1 MRPNILP
8 ATLADAPE
16 ILALQRL
23 AYQAEA
29 RLYADWSIPPLT
41 QTLAELEAELAAE
54 PEAELATEPEAER
67 QTELPPLAAF
77 KAAAALKAA
86 LKAVDETG
94 AIVGSVRA
102 RLDETPGAGAVCRI
116 GRLIVHPKR
125 QRQGLGSALLAA
137 IEACFPHAARYALFT
152 GSKSE
157 GNLRLYRRLGYRQV
171 ETRQMEMR
179 QAAPGL
185 TLVFLEKQGAANG

>member
-1 MRPNILP
+1 MRPHILP

-29 RLYADWSIPPLT
+29 RLYGDWSIPPLT
-41 QTLAELEAELAAE
+41 QTLAELETELAAE
-54 PEAELATEPEAER
+54 MQTEPPIFAV
-67 QTELPPLAAF
+67 
-77 KAAAALKAA
+77 LKAA

-102 RLDETPGAGAVCRI
+102 RLDETPGTGAVCRI
-116 GRLIVHPKR
+116 GRLIVHPRR

-137 IEACFPHAARYALFT
+137 IEASFPHAARFALFT

-157 GNLRLYRRLGYRQV
+157 GNLRLYRRLGYRDV
-171 ETRQMEMR
+171 DSREVSS
-179 QAAPGL
+179 GL
-185 TLVFLEKQGAANG
+185 TLVFLEKPGAAGG

>member
-1 MRPNILP
+1 MRLHILP

-41 QTLAELEAELAAE
+41 QTLAELEAEL
-54 PEAELATEPEAER
+54 
-67 QTELPPLAAF
+67 QTELPRF
-77 KAAAALKAA
+77 AA
-86 LKAVDETG
+86 LKAVDDSGT
-94 AIVGSVRA
+94 IVASVRA
-102 RLDETPGAGAVCRI
+102 RLDETPGAGAICRI

-137 IEACFPHAARYALFT
+137 IEASFPHAARYALFT

-157 GNLRLYRRLGYRQV
+157 GNLRLYRRLGYREV
-171 ETRQMEMR
+171 DAREIS
-179 QAAPGL
+179 ASL
-185 TLVFLEKQGAANG
+185 TLVFLEKPGATHV

>member
-41 QTLAELEAELAAE
+41 QTLAELETELAAE
-54 PEAELATEPEAER
+54 M
-67 QTELPPLAAF
+67 QTGLPPF
-77 KAAAALKAA
+77 AA
-86 LKAVDETG
+86 LKAVDKTG

-102 RLDETPGAGAVCRI
+102 RLDETPGTGAVCRI
-116 GRLIVHPKR
+116 GRLIVHPMR

-137 IEACFPHAARYALFT
+137 IEASFPHAARYSLFT

-157 GNLRLYRRLGYRQV
+157 GNLRLYQRLGYRQADARV
-171 ETRQMEMR
+171 VS
-179 QAAPGL
+179 PGL
-185 TLVFLEKQGAANG
+185 TLVFLEKPGAADG

>member
-1 MRPNILP
+1 MHPHILP
-8 ATLADAPE
+8 ATVADAPE

-41 QTLAELEAELAAE
+41 QTLAELEAELAAGLDAE
-54 PEAELATEPEAER
+54 P
-67 QTELPPLAAF
+67 QTESPRF
-77 KAAAALKAA
+77 AA
-86 LKAVDETG
+86 LKAVDDSG

-102 RLDETPGAGAVCRI
+102 GLDETTGEGAVCRI

-137 IEACFPHAARYALFT
+137 IEACFPGAARYALFT
-152 GSKSE
+152 GAKSE
-157 GNLRLYRRLGYRQV
+157 GNLRLYRRRGYRQV
-171 ETRQMEMR
+171 NTRQVS
-179 QAAPGL
+179 PGL
-185 TLVFLEKQGAANG
+185 TLVFLEKPGAASG

>member
-54 PEAELATEPEAER
+54 LATEPEVELATELAAER

-77 KAAAALKAA
+77 KAA

-102 RLDETPGAGAVCRI
+102 RLDETPGEGAICRI

-157 GNLRLYRRLGYRQV
+157 GNLRLYQRLGYRQV

>member
-8 ATLADAPE
+8 ATVADAPE

-54 PEAELATEPEAER
+54 LATELATEPEAER
-67 QTELPPLAAF
+67 QPKLPPLAAPKAASL
-77 KAAAALKAA
+77 KAAAARKAA
-86 LKAVDETG
+86 LKAVDEAGT
-94 AIVGSVRA
+94 IVGSVRA
-102 RLDETPGAGAVCRI
+102 RLDETPEGVEVCRI
-116 GRLIVHPKR
+116 GRLIVHPER
-125 QRQGLGSALLAA
+125 QRQGLGTALLAA

-152 GSKSE
+152 GAKSE
-157 GNLRLYRRLGYRQV
+157 GNLRLYQRLGYRQV
-171 ETRQMEMR
+171 DARET
-179 QAAPGL
+179 APGL
-185 TLVFLEKQGAANG
+185 TLVFLEKPGTAGA

>member
-1 MRPNILP
+1 MRPIILP
-8 ATLADAPE
+8 AALADAPE

-41 QTLAELEAELAAE
+41 QTLAELEAELATELA
-54 PEAELATEPEAER
+54 AKLATELAAER

-77 KAAAALKAA
+77 KAA

-102 RLDETPGAGAVCRI
+102 RLDETPGEGAICRI

-152 GSKSE
+152 GAKSE
-157 GNLRLYRRLGYRQV
+157 GNLRLYQRLGYRQV
-171 ETRQMEMR
+171 ETRQVETRQMETR

>member
-1 MRPNILP
+1 MRPHILP

-41 QTLAELEAELAAE
+41 QTLAELEAELQ
-54 PEAELATEPEAER
+54 AELPRFAV
-67 QTELPPLAAF
+67 
-77 KAAAALKAA
+77 LKAA
-86 LKAVDETG
+86 LKAVDDTG

-102 RLDETPGAGAVCRI
+102 RLDETPGEGAVCRI

-137 IEACFPHAARYALFT
+137 IEASFPHAARYALFT
-152 GSKSE
+152 GAKSE

-171 ETRQMEMR
+171 NTRQVS
-179 QAAPGL
+179 PGL
-185 TLVFLEKQGAANG
+185 SLVFLEKPGAACG

>member
-8 ATLADAPE
+8 ATVADAPE

-41 QTLAELEAELAAE
+41 QTLAELQAELQ
-54 PEAELATEPEAER
+54 AELPRFAV
-67 QTELPPLAAF
+67 
-77 KAAAALKAA
+77 LKAA

-102 RLDETPGAGAVCRI
+102 RLDETPGEGAICRI

-137 IEACFPHAARYALFT
+137 IEASFPGAARYALFT
-152 GSKSE
+152 GAQSE
-157 GNLRLYRRLGYRQV
+157 GNLRLYRRQGYRQV
-171 ETRQMEMR
+171 ETRQVETR
-179 QAAPGL
+179 QVSPGL
-185 TLVFLEKQGAANG
+185 SLVFLEKPGAACG